1 MKRPIKRFAYILGI
15 LLIMAFVFVIIYS
28 NYQANIEL
36 RNRSFQRAHM
46 DFLDTVSL
54 AKNFLS
60 ERQKDFHTLALDR
73 TIETYFANKAMGMT
87 MMYGLA
93 ISLNNVKKTLT
104 NFQHHNLSGNQPIFP
119 QIVFLD
125 NNKQLIKVTAEN
137 YPQPIDFSI
146 QNEPPLFK
154 KNVIQ
159 HDPYNPSLMRISEPC
174 IHKEKEV
181 GQLIGWIPYT
191 LLLNNFFQAENS
203 SEHMFLFAD
212 SKHSHLILD
221 SARASVQIKEI
232 DIHTLLNDGH
242 QSFTNPI
249 DHKIYLIFNV
259 DDSHLPFE
267 AVKLISSIEI
277 YGTDDPEKLLIRMI
291 SICVLL
297 FFVTVILLRLSM
309 KDQIYAVKLVDAEER
324 RKKIEQKN
332 KELEI
337 AHQKAADANLK
348 LQQSQK
354 EIQIQNERLRELD
367 RLKSEFL
374 ANMSH
379 EIRTPMN
386 GVIGMADILR
396 NTKLTEDQ
404 HRYVDV
410 INSSAQSLLIIINDI
425 LDFSK
430 IEANRLELETIDF
443 DLQTLL
449 DDIVPPLALNAHER
463 GLELTIHMAS
473 NVSSK
478 VRGDP
483 ARLRQILTNLIGN
496 ALKFTSFG
504 EVSVRV
510 FLESESAENIRP
522 RFVIR
527 DTGIGIPLDRQAS
540 LFDHFTQV
548 DTSHTRQYGGTGL
561 GLAICKRLSEMMG
574 GEIGVSSAEG
584 KGSEFW
590 FTINLEKQAA
600 GESFSMESVPGL
612 AGKRALIVDD
622 NMSSQELLT
631 DYLKSWNMHVD
642 AIDNGFDAIQ
652 MIYKAINI
660 NNPFNIALID
670 MQMPGLS
677 GEALGRAIKHEKR
690 LNELQIILLITM
702 DIQIDR
708 KQLERIGFSGALIK
722 PVKKSDLKKT
732 LTVLGLM

>member
-1 MKRPIKRFAYILGI
+1 
-15 LLIMAFVFVIIYS
+15 MAFAFVIIYS
-28 NYQANIEL
+28 NYQASIEM

-46 DFLDTVSL
+46 VFLDTVSL
-54 AKNFLS
+54 AKNFLA

-73 TIETYFANKAMGMT
+73 TIETYFTNKAMGMT

-93 ISLNNVKKTLT
+93 ISLNNVRKTLT
-104 NFQHHNLSGNQPIFP
+104 NFQHHNLSGNQSIFP

-125 NNKQLIKVTAEN
+125 NNKQLIKVTGEN
-137 YPQPIDFSI
+137 YPQTINFSP
-146 QNEPPLFK
+146 QNESTVFK
-154 KNVIQ
+154 ENVIQ
-159 HDPYNPSLMRISEPC
+159 HDPYNSSLMRISVPC
-174 IHKEKEV
+174 THKEKEV
-181 GQLIGWIPYT
+181 GLLIGWIPYT
-191 LLLNNFFQAENS
+191 LLLNNFFQAANS
-203 SEHMFLFAD
+203 SEHIFLLAG
-212 SKHSHLILD
+212 SNRGHLILD
-221 SARASVQIKEI
+221 SARDAAHVK
-232 DIHTLLNDGH
+232 DMNIHTLLNDG
-242 QSFTNPI
+242 QNSFTNPV
-249 DHKIYLIFNV
+249 DHKVYLIFNV
-259 DDSHLPFE
+259 DDNHLPFE

-297 FFVTVILLRLSM
+297 FFVTLVLLRLSM
-309 KDQIYAVKLVDAEER
+309 KDQIYAVKLLDAEER

-337 AHQKAADANLK
+337 AHQKEADANLK

-354 EIQIQNERLRELD
+354 EIQVQNKRLRELD

-386 GVIGMADILR
+386 GVIGMADVLR
-396 NTKLTEDQ
+396 NTSLTDDQ

-449 DDIVPPLALNAHER
+449 DDIVPPLALNAHEK

-473 NVSSK
+473 NASSK

-483 ARLRQILTNLIGN
+483 DRLRQILTNLIGN
-496 ALKFTSFG
+496 ALKFTSVG

-510 FLESESAENIRP
+510 SLESESTQDIRL

-527 DTGIGIPLDRQAS
+527 DTGIGIPQDRQEN

-574 GEIGVSSAEG
+574 GEIGVFSEEG

-590 FTINLEKQAA
+590 FTINLEKQTKN
-600 GESFSMESVPGL
+600 EFSEENISNL
-612 AGKRALIVDD
+612 AGKRVLIVDD
-622 NMSSQELLT
+622 NLSSQELLT
-631 DYLKSWNMHVD
+631 DYLTSWNMDVD

-652 MIYKAINI
+652 MIYKSIND
-660 NNPFNIALID
+660 NNTFNIVLID

-677 GEALGRAIKHEKR
+677 GEAFGRAIKHEKR
-690 LNELQIILLITM
+690 LRDFQMILLTIM

-708 KQLERIGFSGALIK
+708 DQLEKMGFSGSLTK

-732 LTVLGLM
+732 LTTLFPH